1 MEEEIKQETTEEVKE
16 EVVEPV
22 VEEKEEEKI
31 VIEMLPYN
39 RHEDFTPTE
48 FEVKGFRDSW
58 KACWCGRRTWMN
70 DNYCPGCGQKL
81 GMPEAYYNI

>member
-1 MEEEIKQETTEEVKE
+1 MEEETKQEQEEVKE
-16 EVVEPV
+16 EVTESV
-22 VEEKEEEKI
+22 VEEAKEEKV

-39 RHEDFTPTE
+39 KCEDFIPTE
-48 FEVKGFRDSW
+48 FEVRGFRDSW

>member
-1 MEEEIKQETTEEVKE
+1 MEEETKQEQEQE
-16 EVVEPV
+16 EVVEEVEAEV
-22 VEEKEEEKI
+22 VKEDI
-31 VIEMLPYN
+31 IIEMLPYN
-39 RHEDFTPTE
+39 KCENFIPTE

>member
-1 MEEEIKQETTEEVKE
+1 MEEETKQEQE
-16 EVVEPV
+16 EVVEEVEAEV
-22 VEEKEEEKI
+22 VKEEI
-31 VIEMLPYN
+31 VFEMLPYN
-39 RHEDFTPTE
+39 KCENFIPTE